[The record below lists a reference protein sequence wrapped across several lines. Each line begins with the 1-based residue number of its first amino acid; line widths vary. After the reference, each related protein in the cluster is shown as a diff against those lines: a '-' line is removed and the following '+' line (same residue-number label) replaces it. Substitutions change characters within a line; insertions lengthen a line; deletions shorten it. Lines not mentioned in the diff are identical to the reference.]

1 MDGLTITIILL
12 LLVFI
17 VLWFLIPFL
26 VNRIL
31 AKVFSKLER
40 EELACQIM

>member
-26 VNRIL
+26 VNVML

-40 EELACQIM
+40 EE

>member
-12 LLVFI
+12 LLVFT

-40 EELACQIM
+40 EE